1 MSKIPCD
8 HACEAIRRLGSGIF
22 YDVDECFKLT
32 CQEMIFSGNMH
43 TLVTHDM
50 PVVHPDGSV
59 HDRLG

>member
-8 HACEAIRRLGSGIF
+8 HACEAIRRLGLGIF

-32 CQEMIFSGNMH
+32 CQEMIFSGNTH
-43 TLVTHDM
+43 TLVMHDM